1 MFAPPVGHV
10 HWVRHH
16 RLQTLRIDR
25 EIVLHLGG
33 GVMIDGKESVANS
46 VMIPKFTL
54 LEAHDSRP
62 NASSARI

>member
-1 MFAPPVGHV
+1 M
-10 HWVRHH
+10 VRS
-16 RLQTLRIDR
+16 
-25 EIVLHLGG
+25 
-33 GVMIDGKESVANS
+33 ESVANS